1 MFDDNVDLWFGYTQ
15 IAYWQLYNDD
25 ISSPFRET
33 NYQPE
38 VYLSV
43 LTNYEFFGMTGRS
56 INLGIVH
63 QSNGRAEPLSRSWN
77 RITMDF
83 IFERDN
89 FALAIRPWIRI
100 NESSDSD
107 DNPDITDF
115 MGNYELRGLYDLNGN
130 LFSVM
135 ARNIFDSK
143 HRYNAEL
150 QWSFPINKRLRGLV
164 QWYNGYGENMI
175 DYNHKNNRVG
185 FGILM
190 TDWL

>member
-1 MFDDNVDLWFGYTQ
+1 
-15 IAYWQLYNDD
+15 
-25 ISSPFRET
+25 
-33 NYQPE
+33 
-38 VYLSV
+38 
-43 LTNYEFFGMTGRS
+43 MTGRS

-63 QSNGRAEPLSRSWN
+63 QSNGRGEPLSRSWN

-89 FALAIRPWIRI
+89 FALTFRPWIRI
-100 NESSDSD
+100 EESSDSD

-115 MGNYELRGLYDLNGN
+115 MGNYELRGFYDLNGN
-130 LFSVM
+130 LFSFMV
-135 ARNIFDSK
+135 RNIFDNE

-185 FGILM
+185 IGILM